1 MIDWLKRNKLTTL
14 LFLIILFL
22 LVKNYS
28 LLKISQGE
36 FTPQELAS
44 QKMIGI
50 PPPVPVDQ
58 FAPTKTKTRLVVEE
72 SSMSMVVN
80 NVRQAAD
87 KIIDY
92 VKSIDG
98 FMVSTSL
105 TSPEEAPFATV
116 VVRVPVDKLQSS
128 LDYFRSLGIRVTSEN
143 ILGTDVTDE
152 YVDIK
157 ARLETLE
164 KTKAKFEEIMSKAT
178 QIQDILN
185 VQRELISLQDQID
198 SLKGRQQYLEQ
209 TAKLAKITVYLSTD
223 EFALPYAPSERF
235 RPEVIFKQAVRS
247 LVTNIRN
254 LAGLLIWVFVYGVIW
269 IPTGLIIFFIWRRIS
284 KKSP

>member
-14 LFLIILFL
+14 LFLIILLL

-28 LLKISQGE
+28 LLKNSQGE
-36 FTPQELAS
+36 FISRELAS

-50 PPPVPVDQ
+50 PPPVPVNQ
-58 FAPTKTKTRLVVEE
+58 FAPTETKTRLVVEE
-72 SSMSMVVN
+72 SSVSMVVN
-80 NVRQAAD
+80 NVRQTAD

-116 VVRVPVDKLQSS
+116 VVRVPADKLQSS

-164 KTKAKFEEIMSKAT
+164 KTKAKFEEIMSKAI

-247 LVTNIRN
+247 LVTNIRS
-254 LAGLLIWVFVYGVIW
+254 LAGLLIWVVVYGVIW
-269 IPTGLIIFFIWRRIS
+269 VPTGLIIFFIWRRI
-284 KKSP
+284 KRKSP